1 MKLSCVR
8 LLRMRVYTVSEKY
21 LGRVTDVVID
31 YDTGVVMEY
40 VIRGWFFRTYTIS
53 RERVIRIEHHRM
65 IVEDRVYDNN
75 IAHHVSRARVV
86 APPDTVS
93 ARE

>member
-8 LLRMRVYTVSEKY
+8 LLRMRVYTVSGKY
-21 LGRVTDVVID
+21 LGRVKDVVVD

-40 VIRGWFFRTYTIS
+40 VIRVWLLRTYTIS
-53 RERVIRIEHHRM
+53 RERVMRIENNRM
-65 IVEDRVYDNN
+65 IVEDRVYDT
-75 IAHHVSRARVV
+75 IASHVADARVV